1 MPRVVTALLSLL
13 LAACGL
19 FDATRVP
26 VGAEDADALR
36 FAERI
41 QGFYAAL
48 ENIPIDSLIT
58 YENRDLRVYFEN
70 ARAFSDYYASLVGEL
85 RDADFRNGRAE
96 RIVIDE
102 FRFIGP
108 GEATVELTLVGR
120 HMRRLRFWERKFSRT
135 DSWRQVEGIWMVSPS
150 KL

>member
-1 MPRVVTALLSLL
+1 MPRVVGALLSLS

-19 FDATRVP
+19 FDVSGVP
-26 VGAEDADALR
+26 VGVEGADALR
-36 FAERI
+36 FAKRI
-41 QGFYAAL
+41 QGFYGAL
-48 ENIPIDSLIT
+48 ENVPIDSLIT
-58 YENRDLRVYFEN
+58 YERRELRAYFEN
-70 ARAFSDYYASLVGEL
+70 EQAFSDYYASLVGQL

-108 GEATVELTLVGR
+108 GEANVDLTLVGR
-120 HMRRLRFWERKFSRT
+120 HMRRLRFWERRFSRT
-135 DSWRQVEGIWMVSPS
+135 DSWRQVEGIWMLSPS

>member
-26 VGAEDADALR
+26 LGAEDADALR

-85 RDADFRNGRAE
+85 RDADFRHFMLQDLDKEQIGGFLGKWHDVTFDNAQEADVKRGRLAKAINDSKPIAMLGAI
-96 RIVIDE
+96 RCC
-102 FRFIGP
+102 
-108 GEATVELTLVGR
+108 
-120 HMRRLRFWERKFSRT
+120 SR
-135 DSWRQVEGIWMVSPS
+135 
-150 KL
+150 